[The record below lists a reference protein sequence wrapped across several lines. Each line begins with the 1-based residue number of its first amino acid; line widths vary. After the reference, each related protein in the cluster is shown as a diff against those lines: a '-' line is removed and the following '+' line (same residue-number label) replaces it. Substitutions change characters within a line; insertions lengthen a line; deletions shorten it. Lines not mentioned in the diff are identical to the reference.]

1 MRVSNSDYRAK
12 KEIPWE
18 ILAPSF
24 NTRCVARCPGPLA
37 SRGCFKSYIFNSIH
51 VIPYRQTEK
60 GDQAEKKSDRL
71 TPTLSEAFTSVYVCW
86 DVVAT
91 QPYCQGAIW
100 SLMSALAVEK
110 ASVWMK
116 WVGGVEMVCEM
127 GPSVCWKL
135 ELRFPHSRLCVIVWE
150 ESMIACTSSKRVDKL
165 WIFD

>member
-37 SRGCFKSYIFNSIH
+37 SRGCFKSYIFISIH

-71 TPTLSEAFTSVYVCW
+71 KLIMAMKKI
-86 DVVAT
+86 DIVV
-91 QPYCQGAIW
+91 
-100 SLMSALAVEK
+100 K
-110 ASVWMK
+110 
-116 WVGGVEMVCEM
+116 
-127 GPSVCWKL
+127 
-135 ELRFPHSRLCVIVWE
+135 
-150 ESMIACTSSKRVDKL
+150 
-165 WIFD
+165 